1 MPAEFLATQSKV
13 CTYSTDATVL
23 VPALHARKAKVR
35 CLISQRRDR
44 CDRCITNDFE
54 CVFAQ
59 TKRARVRTQ
68 PYPQRPRPKP
78 RAGEDDNRP
87 SVDEVTSTT
96 NIASSSQNEPSSV
109 HLPRRSNGH
118 RAISVD
124 SQPQLSQ
131 RQQPVIT
138 NAVRARV
145 IAALAT
151 LKGKRGAPFSFVTSG
166 DNPAFSLGPGANDGP
181 ARDSEPESFEHS
193 QVIPYSLKLSWLL
206 RP

>member
-1 MPAEFLATQSKV
+1 M
-13 CTYSTDATVL
+13 
-23 VPALHARKAKVR
+23 R

-109 HLPRRSNGH
+109 HLPRPSNSQ

-124 SQPQLSQ
+124 SQPQLLQ

-166 DNPAFSLGPGANDGP
+166 DSPAFSVGPGANDGP

-206 RP
+206 HP

>member
-1 MPAEFLATQSKV
+1 M
-13 CTYSTDATVL
+13 
-23 VPALHARKAKVR
+23 
-35 CLISQRRDR
+35 
-44 CDRCITNDFE
+44 
-54 CVFAQ
+54 
-59 TKRARVRTQ
+59 
-68 PYPQRPRPKP
+68 
-78 RAGEDDNRP
+78 
-87 SVDEVTSTT
+87 
-96 NIASSSQNEPSSV
+96 ASSSQNEPSSV
-109 HLPRRSNGH
+109 HLPRPSNSQ

-166 DNPAFSLGPGANDGP
+166 DSPAFSVGPGANDGP

-206 RP
+206 HP